1 MVKRKEKANEILRKD
16 EIIMD
21 KKEEKLEGQELE
33 DQELEDKTRDLPKD
47 KKEAKEN
54 ESEETVEDILEE
66 RISIKDIIGVD
77 SQPSSKT
84 NVGLGAGIRII
95 NTKKHGKRIVLDLS
109 VIEYLE
115 TDEID
120 IGFTDKSMILA
131 PKGSGICEKPFKLKL
146 YGKKYV
152 IYNTQLVEEIT
163 TFFELDFSNTTT
175 NGLKTEKAKLE
186 DGKLVVIAVAI

>member
-33 DQELEDKTRDLPKD
+33 EQQLEDQTRDLPKD

-54 ESEETVEDILEE
+54 ESEE
-66 RISIKDIIGVD
+66 
-77 SQPSSKT
+77 
-84 NVGLGAGIRII
+84 A
-95 NTKKHGKRIVLDLS
+95 
-109 VIEYLE
+109 
-115 TDEID
+115 
-120 IGFTDKSMILA
+120 
-131 PKGSGICEKPFKLKL
+131 
-146 YGKKYV
+146 
-152 IYNTQLVEEIT
+152 VEEIT